1 MSENMVRSTLS
12 ATVPWPEEVAARY
25 VAKGYWEGRSLA
37 SHLADAARK
46 TPDVTCL
53 VDGPI
58 RLTYRELLAWADG
71 AAARMYAL
79 GLRADDRVVVQ
90 LPNCWEFV
98 VTTVS
103 CLRLGAVPVWTLPTH
118 RKQEITSVAVHSEA
132 KAIIV
137 PDTFKGFDHQEMA
150 REVVEAVPGAMH
162 VFVVGHGVKRGNVD
176 LRALC
181 EPAENADPVGAE
193 FDAAAAKGDAVAL
206 FMLSG
211 GTTGLPKLIAR
222 THNDLTYMI
231 KRAVELC
238 EFGRDSV
245 YLAVLPLGHG
255 FPMSGPGV
263 LGTLLA
269 GGRVVIAD
277 SPAPEAALATIERER
292 VTATSVVPAIVQ
304 RWLEH
309 RDTNPG
315 TDLSSLRLLQVGAS
329 RLADSVASEIGPKLG
344 CTLQQVFG
352 MSEGLLC
359 LTRLDD
365 PAEVINHTQGRPICP
380 DDEIRVVDEEGVP
393 VAEGVPG
400 VLLTRGPYTTRG
412 YYRSPELNAQAFV
425 DDGWYCTGDV
435 VRRTPD
441 GNLIVAGRVKD
452 VINRGG
458 EKINAE
464 EIENFAHQVDG
475 VRYAAAVAMPDRELG
490 EVVCLF
496 VVPVAGKRVDLADVR
511 AVMTDVGLARF
522 KLPERLVTVDT
533 LPRTAIGKV
542 DKKALRTDIN
552 KRIEMEENRTKR
564 QERLR

>member
-1 MSENMVRSTLS
+1 MPGQKARPTRSGT
-12 ATVPWPEEVAARY
+12 TPWPADLAASYR
-25 VAKGYWEGRSLA
+25 AKGYWDGRSLG
-37 SHLADAARK
+37 SHLVDAARK
-46 TPDVTCL
+46 TPDAICL
-53 VDGPI
+53 VDGAM
-58 RLTYRELLAWADG
+58 RLTYGELLARVDG
-71 AAARMYAL
+71 AASRMRAL

-98 VTTVS
+98 VATLS
-103 CLRLGAVPVWTLPTH
+103 CLRLGAVPVWTLPTN
-118 RKQEITSVAVHSEA
+118 RSQEITGVVVHAEA
-132 KAIIV
+132 AAIVV

-150 REVVEAVPGAMH
+150 RAVADAVPSVRH
-162 VFVVGHGVKRGNVD
+162 VFVAGHDIKRDSVD
-176 LRALC
+176 LRSLC
-181 EPAENADPVGAE
+181 EPAEDPESVAAELDAGAP
-193 FDAAAAKGDAVAL
+193 AGDAVAL
-206 FMLSG
+206 FMLSS

-222 THNDLTYMI
+222 THNDLSYMI
-231 KRAVELC
+231 RHAVELC

-277 SPAPEAALATIERER
+277 SPAPDRALATIERER

-309 RDTNPG
+309 REQDRSA
-315 TDLSSLRLLQVGAS
+315 DLSSLRLLQVGAA
-329 RLADSVASEIGPKLG
+329 RLADSVATEIGPKLG
-344 CTLQQVFG
+344 CKLQQVFG

-365 PAEVINHTQGRPICP
+365 PAEVVNHTQGRPICP
-380 DDEIRVVDEEGVP
+380 DDEIRVVDEEGQPVP
-393 VAEGVPG
+393 AGEPG

-435 VRRTPD
+435 VQQTPD

-464 EIENFAHQVDG
+464 EIENLAHQLDG
-475 VRYAAAVAMPDRELG
+475 VRQAAAVAMPDRELG
-490 EVVCLF
+490 EVVCL
-496 VVPVAGKRVDLADVR
+496 VIVPAPGKRVELTEVQA
-511 AVMTDVGLARF
+511 AMMAAGLARF
-522 KLPERLVTVDT
+522 KHPERLIIVGS
-533 LPRTAIGKV
+533 LPRTALGKV
-542 DKKALRTDIN
+542 DKKALRADIS
-552 KRIEMEENRTKR
+552 RPRAA
-564 QERLR
+564 